1 MKHLIQIVSQDVQT
15 LREKDTSYGG
25 SWKKR
30 GGVGAFMMMARKWDR
45 LETQA
50 TAFDYDIFQAVFAN
64 TASEGPLDDI
74 RDLRAYLLLIE
85 DFCLAQMGVEVV
97 DVEDD
102 LQITTEA
109 LNDGPLIGAALY
121 HQMAPGGT
129 CDEEAYKTFPAY
141 FQECMVGPDEDGR
154 YQKVGSKLHADALN
168 HYDRLY
174 RTVIAF
180 LQETRKTGIVN
191 DEMVDRLRV
200 AVMNESQ
207 NVG

>member
-1 MKHLIQIVSQDVQT
+1 
-15 LREKDTSYGG
+15 
-25 SWKKR
+25 
-30 GGVGAFMMMARKWDR
+30 MMMARKWDR

-50 TAFDYDIFQAVFAN
+50 TEFDYDIFQAVFAN
-64 TASEGPLDDI
+64 RAPEGPLDDI

-85 DFCLAQMGVEVV
+85 DFCLDKMGVEVV
-97 DVEDD
+97 DAVGD
-102 LQITTEA
+102 LEITTEA
-109 LNDGPLIGAALY
+109 LNDGPLTGAALY

-129 CDEEAYKTFPAY
+129 CDEEAYKTIPSD

-180 LQETRKTGIVN
+180 LQEARSTGIVN
-191 DEMVDRLRV
+191 DEMIDRLRT
-200 AVMNESQ
+200 AAMNETQ
-207 NVG
+207 DVG